1 MDKEKKH
8 EKSKGSS
15 KGDKTKSSNK
25 SNKINF

>member
-15 KGDKTKSSNK
+15 KGDKNKNPGK
-25 SNKINF
+25 SN

>member
-15 KGDKTKSSNK
+15 KGDKTKNPGK
-25 SNKINF
+25 SN